1 MNKFNKGD
9 LVLVVDTENIK
20 KRILCMIISNDI
32 GQDIASDEYYMAYNI
47 VGGYK
52 FVTVKDFMSNDLTFT
67 ENMIHYG
74 GWLESKNASG
84 WFNWIW
90 WGVLRLYEGR

>member
-32 GQDIASDEYYMAYNI
+32 GQDIASDEYYMVYNI

-74 GWLESKNASG
+74 G
-84 WFNWIW
+84 
-90 WGVLRLYEGR
+90 